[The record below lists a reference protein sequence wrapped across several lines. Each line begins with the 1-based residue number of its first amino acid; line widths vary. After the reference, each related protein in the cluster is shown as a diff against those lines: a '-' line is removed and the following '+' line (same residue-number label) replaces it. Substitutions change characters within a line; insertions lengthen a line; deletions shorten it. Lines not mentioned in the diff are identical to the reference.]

1 MLLMTY
7 HVGRVML
14 LMTYHVGGVILLMTN
29 HLGGVFA
36 WPHVVRVIIER

>member
-1 MLLMTY
+1 
-7 HVGRVML
+7 ML